1 MTNSI
6 RINVFIRRKSFN
18 NIAYFRVDGVR
29 RISMSNEK
37 AALYLHIT
45 TAFLRRLHTLV
56 IATNLPLH
64 DSHIFFFQAVCNCSV
79 MVNFFAQGY

>member
-1 MTNSI
+1 
-6 RINVFIRRKSFN
+6 
-18 NIAYFRVDGVR
+18 
-29 RISMSNEK
+29 MSNEK